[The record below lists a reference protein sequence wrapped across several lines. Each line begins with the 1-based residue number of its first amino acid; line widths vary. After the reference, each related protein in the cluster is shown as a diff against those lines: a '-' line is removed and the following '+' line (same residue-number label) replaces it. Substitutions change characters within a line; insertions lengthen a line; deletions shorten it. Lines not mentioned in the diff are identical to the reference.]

1 MIGFNKLRDDF
12 KAMNMSFYFLYRDIS
27 SVISQLLSS
36 IWGFVTLIFKR
47 GTNQGSLISLE
58 RSWIRVIKRFKC
70 VFKRVIALF
79 ITLVIF
85 IVSTPLFLIKLP
97 LVWLGKLLDRI
108 PLGDFG
114 RDKEI
119 RGLILTIISVFV
131 IGIFC
136 SAVVSVLT
144 IYSEKLYQKD
154 ICFTDKCVTTFLS
167 HFNSVSII
175 LQSAAWLI
183 TLISTI
189 GGIGIALMTYKT
201 GVKNSNLTNHISHLN
216 MFRDYVNAEIS
227 KRKFI
232 SPDKVNIYKWYSL
245 IFPYSKKG
253 DVSISLQY
261 KNKIE
266 KIIEVITDANNK
278 ITDPSGKYVYT
289 HHQVSMLDAIGL
301 LGVKISTGPKNE
313 FVLIEEQVFEL
324 IDCINLTFTDIN
336 IELSSVKRAYV

>member
-154 ICFTDKCVTTFLS
+154 ICFTDKCVTTFLT

-261 KNKIE
+261 KN
-266 KIIEVITDANNK
+266 
-278 ITDPSGKYVYT
+278 
-289 HHQVSMLDAIGL
+289 
-301 LGVKISTGPKNE
+301 
-313 FVLIEEQVFEL
+313 
-324 IDCINLTFTDIN
+324 
-336 IELSSVKRAYV
+336 

>member
-1 MIGFNKLRDDF
+1 MISFNKTKNEF
-12 KAMNMSFYFLYRDIS
+12 KALRKSFFLLYRD
-27 SVISQLLSS
+27 
-36 IWGFVTLIFKR
+36 FY
-47 GTNQGSLISLE
+47 SLISLLFNISLKIPGFICN
-58 RSWIRVIKRFKC
+58 RSENQVNLIIIKRAFNK
-70 VFKRVIALF
+70 VFKRFRCAFIRVLAFSVALA
-79 ITLVIF
+79 IF
-85 IVSTPLFLIKLP
+85 IVGAPLLFIKFFLIS
-97 LVWLGKLLDRI
+97 LGKLLNRM

-114 RDKEI
+114 QDKEI
-119 RGLILTIISVFV
+119 RGLILTIVSVFMLGV
-131 IGIFC
+131 FFSIIV
-136 SAVVSVLT
+136 SALT
-144 IYSEKLYQKD
+144 IYSENLYQKD
-154 ICFTDKCVTTFLS
+154 ICFTDKCVTAFFS

-183 TLISTI
+183 TLIATI
-189 GGIGIALMTYKT
+189 GGIGIALMTYKS

-253 DVSISLQY
+253 DVSVSVKY
-261 KNKIE
+261 RSKIE
-266 KIIEVITDANNK
+266 GVIKVIIDANEK
-278 ITDPSGKYVYT
+278 ITDPAGKYVYT

-324 IDCINLTFTDIN
+324 IDCINLTFTEIN
-336 IELSSVKRAYV
+336 IELSGIKRAYI